1 MISVLSIERLL
12 VLGCTLNLLTTN
24 LLYITHRR
32 IKEPLYNIFKALVA
46 QRLEQGSHKPLVAG
60 SSPAGR
66 TNFQTIMIEFDI
78 TLLTVAVSVLI
89 TLLP

>member
-32 IKEPLYNIFKALVA
+32 IKEPLYNIYKALVA
-46 QRLEQGSHKPLVAG
+46 QWLEQGSHKPLAAG
-60 SSPAGR
+60 SSPARR
-66 TNFQTIMIEFDI
+66 TNYNIMIEFDI